1 MYNIDCQQCEIEFH
15 YLQYCTYT
23 QASCHP
29 QNVDWEYGAS
39 DRLFERTRAGDDQ
52 AVALKVGCSP
62 AGFLHGG

>member
-1 MYNIDCQQCEIEFH
+1 MKLNSTIYIPTHKFGAT
-15 YLQYCTYT
+15 LRMLTGST
-23 QASCHP
+23 
-29 QNVDWEYGAS
+29 VLRAS